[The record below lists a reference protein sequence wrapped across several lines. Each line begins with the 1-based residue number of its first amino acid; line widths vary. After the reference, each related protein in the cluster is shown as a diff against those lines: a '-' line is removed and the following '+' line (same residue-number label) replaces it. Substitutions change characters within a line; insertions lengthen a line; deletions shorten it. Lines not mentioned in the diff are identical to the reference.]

1 MGFSR
6 GYHHPH
12 TCHGMP
18 SLRREIWQWTAAGL
32 PNFGVVS
39 WDGPW
44 CHVSMWWW
52 LARHFEVVVE
62 TITESSICMYI
73 YICGIWKERKVP
85 DPDEAIHGCHGE
97 PSKVTVRMMRSP
109 GHPMWTES
117 EGIANDV
124 PTQDSCKITFQQR
137 QSKFFESILKLIPVF
152 FSMDNPYTQVD
163 SSSLQ
168 LQSWVVYI
176 RYNPYPVSSCCWM
189 AHSFHDAIRGR
200 FWALHWFK
208 DTY

>member
-1 MGFSR
+1 M
-6 GYHHPH
+6 
-12 TCHGMP
+12 
-18 SLRREIWQWTAAGL
+18 
-32 PNFGVVS
+32 
-39 WDGPW
+39 
-44 CHVSMWWW
+44 
-52 LARHFEVVVE
+52 VVE

-152 FSMDNPYTQVD
+152 FLWTIPILKLIPVPFNCNP
-163 SSSLQ
+163 
-168 LQSWVVYI
+168 
-176 RYNPYPVSSCCWM
+176 
-189 AHSFHDAIRGR
+189 G
-200 FWALHWFK
+200 
-208 DTY
+208 